1 MLVATG
7 MSALCLDHQTFTFRS
22 KLICDSQ
29 RRRTTELLSMH
40 HVGAKGGEPDQEEAE
55 SSR

>member
-29 RRRTTELLSMH
+29 RRRATELLSMH

-55 SSR
+55 RSR